1 MENEER
7 LCADGT
13 EEAENE
19 SAADGENL
27 SAPDTVTG
35 NVCDNAVGIVTSIK
49 KFSEAEMAAARAS
62 WEAETAQRVAALEA
76 SLAAEKRARVR
87 RETEIRCAGFLRE
100 RALDESL
107 CGMILGESETEVAD
121 ETLLLRVEA
130 LSGAVEAAAIRLLRG
145 RAGEGRPR
153 AGDGVPL
160 GREMIRDLP
169 ISRLSELMQNP

>member
-27 SAPDTVTG
+27 SAPG
-35 NVCDNAVGIVTSIK
+35 NVCDNAVGIVTGIK